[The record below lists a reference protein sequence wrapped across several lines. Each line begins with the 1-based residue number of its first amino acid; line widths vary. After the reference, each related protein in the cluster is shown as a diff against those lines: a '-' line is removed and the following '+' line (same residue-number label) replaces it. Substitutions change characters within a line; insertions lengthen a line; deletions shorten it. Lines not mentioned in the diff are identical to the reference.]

1 MMMTTERYVLHRE
14 RVLKE
19 LAGMLVAV
27 ENKLHLVDRRRR
39 REDKLIERARQ
50 LEIQRAQNKTD
61 PNWKKF
67 TQTGSCHGYSSTSEY

>member
-1 MMMTTERYVLHRE
+1 MHRE

-50 LEIQRAQNKTD
+50 LKYSGHKIKQTQKTRTRM
-61 PNWKKF
+61 K
-67 TQTGSCHGYSSTSEY
+67 QYHIE

>member
-1 MMMTTERYVLHRE
+1 
-14 RVLKE
+14 
-19 LAGMLVAV
+19 MLVAV

-61 PNWKKF
+61 PKDANAN
-67 TQTGSCHGYSSTSEY
+67 GNNII